1 MTLYQKIN
9 NDLIEAAKLKDETK
23 VSTLRL
29 LKSAI
34 HNWQIANQ
42 KEPQE
47 NEIIS
52 LIQKEIKSRR
62 DAAAIYKQG
71 KREEL
76 AQKEEGEILIL
87 QKYLP
92 EQMSPDEIKAKV
104 EEVIIKTKAK
114 SPHDIGKVMGI
125 LMAELKSKAEPGV
138 VAQMVKEKLLS

>member
-9 NDLIEAAKLKDETK
+9 NDLIEAVKLKDETK

-62 DAAAIYKQG
+62 DAMAIYKQG
-71 KREEL
+71 GREEL
-76 AQKEEGEILIL
+76 AKKEEGEILIL

-104 EEVIIKTKAK
+104 EEVIVKTQAK
-114 SPHDIGKVMGI
+114 SPQDIGKVMGI
-125 LMAELKSKAEPGV
+125 LISELKNKAEPGV